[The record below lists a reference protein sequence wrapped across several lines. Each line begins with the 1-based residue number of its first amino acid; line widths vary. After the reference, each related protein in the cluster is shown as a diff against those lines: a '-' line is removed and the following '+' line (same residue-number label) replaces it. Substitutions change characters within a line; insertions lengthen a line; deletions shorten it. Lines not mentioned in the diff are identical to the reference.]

1 MMNNAFSDIFQ
12 IPTVLRRDKLSFC
25 DTNSKSLNEW
35 VSNLSIMQLG
45 DTSKAL
51 FAALLELSELEC
63 SETLRFDL
71 VQVLHPTIENVL
83 GSLEK
88 TFLIRV

>member
-1 MMNNAFSDIFQ
+1 MNNAFSDIFQ

-25 DTNSKSLNEW
+25 DANAKSLTEW
-35 VSNLSIMQLG
+35 ISTLSIMQLG

-51 FAALLELSELEC
+51 FAALLELCELDC

-71 VQVLHPTIENVL
+71 IQTLHPTIENIL